1 MGTLA
6 RKRLQPIRNGKVDF
20 QKLIFTGDSE

>member
-6 RKRLQPIRNGKVDF
+6 RERLQPILNVKVDF